1 MLSYLNERKQ
11 YVQVQYA
18 KSDCLTIGP
27 RSVVQGST
35 LSGVFY
41 LIYMLDLPYIS
52 HETIHEPEEYRKC
65 NQPNIKT
72 FVDDCMAKINAKPQ
86 STIKNEVTKFME
98 KVEDY
103 ASANKLAINPDKT
116 KVVVISKNQETKS
129 NFKITLK
136 GKEIKHSPE
145 VKILGLKLSD
155 DLMWER
161 HVLNDL
167 LPQIKNRV

>member
-1 MLSYLNERKQ
+1 MLSYLAERKQ

-18 KSDCLTIGP
+18 TSECLLTGP

-52 HETIHEPEEYRKC
+52 HNIIHGPEDYRNCKEP
-65 NQPNIKT
+65 NMKT
-72 FVDDCMAKINAKPQ
+72 FVDNCMAKVTAKPL
-86 STIKNEVTKFME
+86 STLENDVLKFMD

-103 ASANKLAINPDKT
+103 ASANRLAINPEKM
-116 KVVVISKNQETKS
+116 KVVVITKNKEIKS

-136 GKEIKHSPE
+136 GKMIKHSPE
-145 VKILGLKLSD
+145 VNILGLKISD

-161 HVLNDL
+161 HVLTNL
-167 LPQIKNRV
+167 LPQIKN